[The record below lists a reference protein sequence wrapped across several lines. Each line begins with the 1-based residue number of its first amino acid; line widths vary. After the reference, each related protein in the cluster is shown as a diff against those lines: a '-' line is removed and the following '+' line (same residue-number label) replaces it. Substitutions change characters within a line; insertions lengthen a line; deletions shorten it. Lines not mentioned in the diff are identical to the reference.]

1 MESGVYHVSFPGL
14 GINDLEVHRAA
25 VTVGGFSIYWYGI
38 LIAIGFLLAFFY
50 AMKSLKRYG
59 IKPEPFFDCVLAGL
73 ICGIIGAR
81 LYYVVFKWDEYKDDI
96 TQIFNIHNG
105 GLAIY
110 GGIIGGL
117 GAACI
122 AAKIVKINIPAMLDI
137 GGTGFLIGQGLG
149 RWGNFINQ
157 EAFGVPT
164 DLPWR
169 MVSENTGGVGV
180 HPCFFY
186 ESVWCIAGFF
196 LLLFLSH
203 KWRRF
208 DGQMF
213 LLYLIW
219 YGMERMIVE
228 GLRTDSLMTP
238 ILGLRVSQI
247 LSIVL
252 VAVSAVFLII
262 GLKKSKNKI
271 SEESEAEIKDSEV
284 SNDKKDDKVT
294 EE

>member
-96 TQIFNIHNG
+96 SQIFNIHNG

-203 KWRRF
+203 KWRKF

-219 YGMERMIVE
+219 YGMERMVVE

-238 ILGLRVSQI
+238 LLGLRVSQI

-252 VAVSAVFLII
+252 VAAATVFLII
-262 GLKKSKNKI
+262 GLKKSKNK
-271 SEESEAEIKDSEV
+271 SEAEITDSEV
-284 SNDKKDDKVT
+284 SADEKDDKVT

>member
-96 TQIFNIHNG
+96 SQIFNIHNG

-203 KWRRF
+203 KWRKF

-219 YGMERMIVE
+219 YGVERMIVE

-238 ILGLRVSQI
+238 LLGLRVSQI

-252 VAVSAVFLII
+252 VAVSTVFLII
-262 GLKKSKNKI
+262 GLKKSKNK
-271 SEESEAEIKDSEV
+271 SEAEITDSKV
-284 SNDKKDDKVT
+284 SADEKDDKVT